1 MQDESKVGVRLN
13 FDTPKPVNEEAVTRW
28 LDLFDRGL
36 ITFEEM
42 RRMIAQTARIKL
54 EKNVKRKLEDVK
66 GKEEGGGRGGG
77 GRDENEKEI
86 EERKKKRKKNE
97 KIKEG

>member
-1 MQDESKVGVRLN
+1 
-13 FDTPKPVNEEAVTRW
+13 
-28 LDLFDRGL
+28 
-36 ITFEEM
+36 
-42 RRMIAQTARIKL
+42 MIAQTARIKL